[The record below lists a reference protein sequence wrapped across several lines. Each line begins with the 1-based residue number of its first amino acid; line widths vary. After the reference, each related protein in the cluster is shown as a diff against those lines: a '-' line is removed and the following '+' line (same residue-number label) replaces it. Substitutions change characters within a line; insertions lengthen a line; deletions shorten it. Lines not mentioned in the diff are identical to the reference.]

1 MHNHGELEA
10 VSILIET
17 LETTGLVFLFMI
29 IVEFVELKYSSFL
42 KKYLTQNKHLQY
54 IVSSFFGIIP
64 GCSGTF
70 AMDSMYMSGIIG
82 FGGII
87 AVMVSTFGDEAFV
100 LLAQSPKTAFILM
113 GCTFTFGIIAG
124 YLADY
129 SQKIFKFKFNEKCCI
144 THHHDDGD
152 EDNHNHKFSFKHF
165 FKEHIWTHIFKKH
178 IPGIFFWLLFSI
190 LIIAF
195 LNEHIHLDEVI
206 KDNKWYLLIL
216 AALVGILPISGPNLL
231 FMTMYL
237 EGIAPFSVLLTSSI
251 VQDGHGLLPILGYSL
266 EDAFKIKVFNVV
278 FGLVVGVIV
287 MLLGF

>member
-1 MHNHGELEA
+1 MHDHGKLEI
-10 VSILIET
+10 VSIIFET
-17 LETTGLVFLFMI
+17 AKVTGLVFLFMI
-29 IVEFVELKYSSFL
+29 VVEFLELKYSNFL

-54 IVSSFFGIIP
+54 IISSFFGIIP

-100 LLAQSPKTAFILM
+100 LLAQSPKTALILM
-113 GCTFTFGIIAG
+113 GFTFVFGIIAG

-144 THHHDDGD
+144 THHEGH
-152 EDNHNHKFSFKHF
+152 EHHFSFKHF

-178 IPGIFFWLLFSI
+178 IPSIFLWLLFSI

-237 EGIAPFSVLLTSSI
+237 QGVAPFSVLLTSSI

-278 FGLVVGVIV
+278 FGLAVGVIV

>member
-1 MHNHGELEA
+1 MHDHGKLEI
-10 VSILIET
+10 VSIIFET
-17 LETTGLVFLFMI
+17 AKVTGLVFLFMI
-29 IVEFVELKYSSFL
+29 VVEFLELKYSNFL

-54 IVSSFFGIIP
+54 IISSFFGIIP

-100 LLAQSPKTAFILM
+100 LLAQSPKTALILM
-113 GCTFTFGIIAG
+113 GFTFVFGIIAG

-144 THHHDDGD
+144 THHEGH
-152 EDNHNHKFSFKHF
+152 EHHFSFKHF

-178 IPGIFFWLLFSI
+178 IPSIFLWLLFSI

-237 EGIAPFSVLLTSSI
+237 QGVAPFSVLLTSSI

-278 FGLVVGVIV
+278 FGLIIGVIV

>member
-1 MHNHGELEA
+1 MHDHGKLEI
-10 VSILIET
+10 VSIIIET
-17 LETTGLVFLFMI
+17 AKVTGLVFLFMI
-29 IVEFVELKYSSFL
+29 IVEFIELKYSNFL

-54 IVSSFFGIIP
+54 IISSFFGIIP

-100 LLAQSPKTAFILM
+100 LLAQSPKTALILM
-113 GCTFTFGIIAG
+113 GFTFFLGIIAG

-144 THHHDDGD
+144 THHEGH
-152 EDNHNHKFSFKHF
+152 EHHFSLKHF

-178 IPGIFFWLLFSI
+178 IPSIFFWLLFSI

-216 AALVGILPISGPNLL
+216 AALVGILPVSGPNLL

-266 EDAFKIKVFNVV
+266 EDAFKIKAFNVV
-278 FGLVVGVIV
+278 FGLAVGIIV